1 MSLGRTISMAMSLAL
16 GTSAAH
22 RYQRMRPVT
31 SKNIGRNWLTGKS
44 RYMPHQGSRECARR
58 VRQRE
63 RVEACR
69 GGAA

>member
-31 SKNIGRNWLTGKS
+31 SKNIGRNWLKGKS
-44 RYMPHQGSRECARR
+44 RYMPHQGRQECERR
-58 VRQRE
+58 LRQRAA
-63 RVEACR
+63 VEVRR